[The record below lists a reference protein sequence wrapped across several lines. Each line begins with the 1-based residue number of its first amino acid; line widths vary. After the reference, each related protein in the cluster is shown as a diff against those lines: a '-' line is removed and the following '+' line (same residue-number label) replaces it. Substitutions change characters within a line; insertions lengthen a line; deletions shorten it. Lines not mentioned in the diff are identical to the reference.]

1 MSVPIINRCEFRLG
15 LCSPAPLRSCFLH
28 PKGGTLEVAKT
39 ARLLTCMGRT
49 GHTTKET
56 TGQSGFSVSK
66 VKVTVPPIK
75 SPHTGR
81 RHEQS

>member
-1 MSVPIINRCEFRLG
+1 MSVPIINRCEFWLG
-15 LCSPAPLRSCFLH
+15 LCSPAPLAPAFCTQKEGRSKSSLPANGAVVVDMH
-28 PKGGTLEVAKT
+28 GPHWT
-39 ARLLTCMGRT
+39 RR
-49 GHTTKET
+49 
-56 TGQSGFSVSK
+56 QSGFSVSQ